1 MTTRARAFYLLKNR
15 INPILSDF
23 LNPILSD
30 FLKSDPQLYIYNDT
44 YMPQILESFNV
55 SPTHAYLKYH
65 LLNICMPQTH
75 DNYYDVRPGIFF
87 VASTGKYLNYCT
99 RLKFHK
105 PYAASICSKW
115 KEYCSVPPQAK
126 IFEIMYPSCVPQ
138 ALRSISMP

>member
-15 INPILSDF
+15 VNPILSDFLNPFLPDF

-75 DNYYDVRPGIFF
+75 DNFYDVRPGIFF

-105 PYAASICSKW
+105 PYAASICSKG
-115 KEYCSVPPQAK
+115 
-126 IFEIMYPSCVPQ
+126 
-138 ALRSISMP
+138 